1 MNKTEKAK
9 KKAENTQI
17 RKQKKK
23 AINAKRKQDYQDS
36 LQDCPFDVE
45 MNGLHGTCTC
55 GGENR
60 ERCAMDT

>member
-1 MNKTEKAK
+1 MDKKEKAK

-36 LQDCPFDVE
+36 LIDCPFDVE

-55 GGENR
+55 GGYNR
-60 ERCAMDT
+60 NSCAGDI

>member
-1 MNKTEKAK
+1 MDKTEKAK

-45 MNGLHGTCTC
+45 MNGLYGTCTC
-55 GGENR
+55 GGVNR
-60 ERCAMDT
+60 ERCVMDT